1 MQQADDGSRMGERAD
16 EAAALA
22 VFVNGAPRA
31 LPRGATVADLVRALG
46 LRPELVAV
54 EVNRVLVP
62 RRRHA
67 EHALDGGDRV
77 ELVTLVG
84 GG

>member
-1 MQQADDGSRMGERAD
+1 MQQPFGASGASERAD
-16 EAAALA
+16 EAAPLALS
-22 VFVNGAPRA
+22 VNGAPRT
-31 LPRGATVADLVRALG
+31 LPNGATVADLVQTLG

-67 EHALDGGDRV
+67 EHALADGDRV

>member
-1 MQQADDGSRMGERAD
+1 MRQAHDGSGAGERAD
-16 EAAALA
+16 EAAALT
-22 VFVNGAPRA
+22 VSLNGAPRA
-31 LPRGATVADLVRALG
+31 VPAGATVADLVRTLG

-67 EHALDGGDRV
+67 EHALADGDRI